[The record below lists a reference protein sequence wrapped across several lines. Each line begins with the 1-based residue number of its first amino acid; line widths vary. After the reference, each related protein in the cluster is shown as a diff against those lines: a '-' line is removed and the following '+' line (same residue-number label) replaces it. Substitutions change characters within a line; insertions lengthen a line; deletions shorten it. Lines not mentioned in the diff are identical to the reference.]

1 MARAGRKRKPGKREP
16 NGRPERPQAQER
28 EASAL
33 RTVMLARAAR
43 AGVTLPR
50 DSNGA
55 PIVTKQDA
63 QALRQPWLGCP
74 VGLRIA
80 REPDVIQLWAVVVE
94 IRRRRRAWLS
104 CLDAPSDYAA
114 GMALPVAPGD
124 GDDTDPPRYD
134 DRTPEERAA
143 AAERQWNECAS
154 AMAVANPLLQRCV
167 VLDAEVH
174 GDVPAWLRSTG
185 KALGMLAEEK

>member
-43 AGVTLPR
+43 AGVTLAR

-55 PIVTKQDA
+55 AIVTRQDA
-63 QALRQPWLGCP
+63 QTLRQPWLGC
-74 VGLRIA
+74 VAGIRIA
-80 REPDVIQLWAVVVE
+80 RETDVIQLWAVILE
-94 IRRRRRAWLS
+94 IRRRRHAWLAS
-104 CLDAPSDYAA
+104 IDAPADAA
-114 GMALPVAPGD
+114 KGMRLPVKPGD
-124 GDDTDPPRYD
+124 GDDDDPPRYD
-134 DRTPEERAA
+134 DRTPEERALA
-143 AAERQWNECAS
+143 AQRQWDECAS

-174 GDVPAWLRSTG
+174 GDVPAWLRAAGRTM
-185 KALGMLAEEK
+185 GMLPEEK

>member
-43 AGVTLPR
+43 AGVTLAR

-55 PIVTKQDA
+55 AIVTRQDA
-63 QALRQPWLGCP
+63 QTLRQPWLGCTA
-74 VGLRIA
+74 GLRIA
-80 REPDVIQLWAVVVE
+80 REPDVIQLWAVILE
-94 IRRRRRAWLS
+94 IRRRRAAWLRS
-104 CLDAPSDYAA
+104 IDAPADAA
-114 GMALPVAPGD
+114 KGMAFPVKPEPGD
-124 GDDTDPPRYD
+124 PEFVVYD
-134 DRTPEERAA
+134 ARTPEDRALA
-143 AAERQWNECAS
+143 AQRQWDECAS

-174 GDVPAWLRSTG
+174 GDVPAWLRAAGRTM
-185 KALGMLAEEK
+185 GMLPEEK

>member
-33 RTVMLARAAR
+33 RTVLLARAAR

-63 QALRQPWLGCP
+63 QTLRQPWLGCP
-74 VGLRIA
+74 AGLRIA
-80 REPDVIQLWAVVVE
+80 REPDVIQLWAVILE
-94 IRRRRRAWLS
+94 IRRRRAAWLVS
-104 CLDAPSDYAA
+104 IDAPADCAR
-114 GMALPVAPGD
+114 GMALPVSPA
-124 GDDTDPPRYD
+124 DPAEAEPAAYD
-134 DRTPEERAA
+134 ARTPEARALA
-143 AAERQWNECAS
+143 AQRQWDECAS

-174 GDVPAWLRSTG
+174 GDVAAWLRSTG
-185 KALGMLAEEK
+185 RALGMLAEEK